1 MHICHNKPI
10 VLNSSEI
17 KEVSH
22 VMWKNRNVWIVLLSE
37 FVVGLGL
44 WAGIIGNLTFM
55 QNLVPSDFHKSIILA
70 IGMLAGLAV
79 GPLAGRVIDQ
89 YPKKSVLVWSQV
101 GRVLSVLLMFLAI
114 HFNSIMFMVLFL
126 IVLQLAA
133 AFFLPAIQAV
143 VPMIATN
150 EDLLELNAWHMNVRT
165 ISRIIGT
172 AAAGLMVTYFDV
184 IWLYVVSM
192 VMYALMLIVILGFK
206 LPEAKVQVK
215 VKNKAKFT
223 EMFPILKGYPMVLTA
238 LVLMVI
244 PTLFLGSFNLMVIN
258 IVEMHQNSSLSGLI
272 YTFEGIGFML
282 GAFVV
287 KRLAEK
293 IKPITLLF
301 GAVFIMGILDMS
313 LILSNHQYIA
323 VATFMC
329 FGFFVG
335 CFFPT
340 TMTIFQKDLPKE
352 YHGRF
357 FSFRNMLDSVLFQV
371 ILLSAG
377 AMLDLIG
384 LQMMGIVFGVISLV
398 LATFFLWFI
407 TGNKKSAIN
416 KSYKNHIT

>member
-1 MHICHNKPI
+1 
-10 VLNSSEI
+10 
-17 KEVSH
+17 
-22 VMWKNRNVWIVLLSE
+22 MWKNRNVWIVLLSE

-55 QNLVPSDFHKSIILA
+55 QSLIPSDFHKSIILA
-70 IGMLAGLAV
+70 IGMLAGLCV
-79 GPLAGRVIDQ
+79 GPLAGRIIDQ
-89 YPKKSVLVWSQV
+89 VSKKKVLIWSQV
-101 GRVLSVLLMFLAI
+101 ARVFSVCLMFLAI
-114 HFNSIMFMVLFL
+114 HFNSVVYMVLFL

-133 AFFLPAIQAV
+133 AFFMPAIQAV
-143 VPMIATN
+143 VPMVFSSK
-150 EDLLELNAWHMNVRT
+150 DLLDLNAWHMNVRT
-165 ISRIIGT
+165 VSRIIGT

-184 IWLYVVSM
+184 IWLYVLSM
-192 VMYALMLIVILGFK
+192 VMYAIMLVIIFGFK
-206 LPEAKVQVK
+206 LPEKEVQTREHK
-215 VKNKAKFT
+215 SAKFS
-223 EMFPILKGYPMVLTA
+223 EVFPILKRYPLVLTA
-238 LVLMVI
+238 LILMVI

-258 IVEMHQNSSLSGLI
+258 IVEMHQNQGLSGLI

-293 IKPITLLF
+293 IKPLALLF
-301 GAVFIMGILDMS
+301 GSAFIMGMLD
-313 LILSNHQYIA
+313 LTLALSNHQVMA
-323 VATFMC
+323 VVTFMC

-340 TMTIFQKDLPKE
+340 TMTIFQKTLPSE

-357 FSFRNMLDSVLFQV
+357 FSFRNMLDLVLFQV

-398 LATFFLWFI
+398 LSTFFLLFVRRK
-407 TGNKKSAIN
+407 GVVSAE
-416 KSYKNHIT
+416 

>member
-1 MHICHNKPI
+1 
-10 VLNSSEI
+10 
-17 KEVSH
+17 
-22 VMWKNRNVWIVLLSE
+22 MWKNRNVWIVLLSE

-70 IGMLAGLAV
+70 IGMLAGLVV

-89 YPKKSVLVWSQV
+89 YPKKKVLVWSQI
-101 GRVLSVLLMFLAI
+101 GRVLSVLIMFLAI
-114 HFNSIMFMVLFL
+114 FYNSIIFMVLFL

-143 VPMIATN
+143 VPMVVNN
-150 EDLLELNAWHMNVRT
+150 ENLLELNAWHMNVRT
-165 ISRIIGT
+165 VSRIIGT

-184 IWLYVVSM
+184 IWLYAVSM
-192 VMYALMLIVILGFK
+192 AMYAIMLFVILGLK
-206 LPEAKVQVK
+206 LHEEKVQVK
-215 VKNKAKFT
+215 SENKAKFT
-223 EMFPILKGYPMVLTA
+223 EMFPILKRYPMVLTA
-238 LVLMVI
+238 LVLMII

-258 IVEMHQNSSLSGLI
+258 IVEMHQNTSLSGLI

-287 KRLAEK
+287 KRMAEK
-293 IKPITLLF
+293 IKPKTLLF
-301 GAVFIMGILDMS
+301 GATFIMGILDMS
-313 LILSNHQYIA
+313 LILANHQYMA

-340 TMTIFQKDLPKE
+340 TMTIFQKGLPKE

-398 LATFFLWFI
+398 MVSFFLWFANR
-407 TGNKKSAIN
+407 NKKETIPSL
-416 KSYKNHIT
+416 